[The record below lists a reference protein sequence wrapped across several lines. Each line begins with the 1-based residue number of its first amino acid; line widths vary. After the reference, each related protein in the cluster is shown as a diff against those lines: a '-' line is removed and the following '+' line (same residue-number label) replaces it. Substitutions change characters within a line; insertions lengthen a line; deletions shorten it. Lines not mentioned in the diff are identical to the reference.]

1 VSGAR
6 AGTTRRVRVLHV
18 VLDLDQGGLER
29 LVPDMVRRVSPER
42 FDCHVLALRFLGRNA
57 AGLEAHGGLHVADP
71 MPPWSMV
78 WPRGLTRQIRAL
90 APDVVHTHSGV
101 WYKASLAA
109 RWAGVSRLVHTDH
122 GRQRPDPWQARFL
135 DGLAARR
142 TDVVV
147 AVSEVLAEQLK
158 RTVVRDASR
167 VVIVPNG
174 VDTQL
179 FRPRPDP
186 GTVRAQLGLPADAP
200 VIGSVGRL
208 DPIKAYDVMIEAFAR
223 LLAAWDDHPRPV
235 LLLAGDGPERA
246 RLEALVRA
254 RALES
259 AAHLVGWR
267 DDVHDLYA
275 TFSLFT
281 LSSWSEGTSLSLLE
295 AMSAGLCPVVTEVG
309 GTPAVLGDGLRHR
322 LVPPRQPEALAAAW
336 RAALRDVE
344 CRRADAGLARK
355 RVEEAFGLD
364 AMVRRYEAIYLGA
377 S

>member
-1 VSGAR
+1 
-6 AGTTRRVRVLHV
+6 VRVLHV

-42 FDCHVLALRFLGRNA
+42 FDSHVLALRFLGRNA
-57 AGLEAHGGLHVADP
+57 AGLGAHGGLHVADP

-78 WPRGLTRQIRAL
+78 WPRGLARQIRAI

-109 RWAGVSRLVHTDH
+109 RRAAVMRLVHTDH

-147 AVSEVLAEQLK
+147 AVSEVLAQQLV

-167 VVIVPNG
+167 VVVVPNG

-186 GTVRAQLGLPADAP
+186 GTVRAELRIPADAP

-208 DPIKAYDVMIEAFAR
+208 DPIKAYDVMIEAFAH
-223 LLAAWDDHPRPV
+223 LLTIWEAPPRPV

-246 RLEALVRA
+246 RLEALIRA
-254 RALES
+254 RGLEA
-259 AAHLVGWR
+259 AAHLIGWR

-275 TFSLFT
+275 TFTLFT

-295 AMSAGLCPVVTEVG
+295 AMSSGLCPVVTEVG
-309 GTPAVLGDGLRHR
+309 GTPAVLGNRLPHR
-322 LVPPRQPEALAAAW
+322 LVPPRRPEALAAAW
-336 RAALRDVE
+336 REALRDGA
-344 CRRADAGLARK
+344 RRRDDAGLARV